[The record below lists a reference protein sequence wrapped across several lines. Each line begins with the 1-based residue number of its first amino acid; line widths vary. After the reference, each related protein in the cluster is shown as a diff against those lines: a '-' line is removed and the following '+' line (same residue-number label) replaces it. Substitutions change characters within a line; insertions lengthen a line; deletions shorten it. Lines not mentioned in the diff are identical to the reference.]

1 MRLHSALGLM
11 LGCVLSVGSSHAQQL
26 VYQPINPSF
35 GGYAANTTHLFAT
48 ANAQKT
54 ATARDVNSGGGYG
67 SDSGVDGSG
76 SSLADLF
83 VRQLQNRL
91 IYALADQ
98 VSNAIFP
105 DLDNEDP
112 GYEPPSTGTVN
123 FGDQQVTFIRGDG
136 VINLQIIDNST
147 GAVTDISVPVLQSTP
162 IN

>member
-1 MRLHSALGLM
+1 MRLNSALGLM

-35 GGYAANTTHLFAT
+35 GGYSANTTHLFAT

-54 ATARDVNSGGGYG
+54 ATARDVNSGGYGY
-67 SDSGVDGSG
+67 DSGDDGSG
-76 SSLADLF
+76 TSLADLF

-98 VSNAIFP
+98 VSQAIFG
-105 DLDNEDP
+105 EDP
-112 GYEPPSTGTVN
+112 KDSGTVS
-123 FGDQQVTFIRGDG
+123 FGDQKVSFVRGTDS
-136 VINLQIIDNST
+136 IQLQIIDEST
-147 GAVTDISVPVLQSTP
+147 GAITDITVPVLQADTP

>member
-1 MRLHSALGLM
+1 MRLNSALGLM

-35 GGYAANTTHLFAT
+35 GGYSSNTTHLFAT

-54 ATARDVNSGGGYG
+54 ATARDINSGGGYG
-67 SDSGVDGSG
+67 SGSG
-76 SSLADLF
+76 ADGDGTSLADLF

-98 VSNAIFP
+98 VSQAIFG
-105 DLDNEDP
+105 EDP
-112 GYEPPSTGTVN
+112 KDSGTVS
-123 FGDQQVTFIRGDG
+123 FGDQKVSFVRGTDS
-136 VINLQIIDNST
+136 IQLQIIDEST
-147 GAVTDISVPVLQSTP
+147 GAITDITVPVLQADTP

>member
-1 MRLHSALGLM
+1 MRLNSALGLM

-26 VYQPINPSF
+26 VYQPTNPSF

-54 ATARDVNSGGGYG
+54 ATVGGSNKYG
-67 SDSGVDGSG
+67 SGSGSGADGSG

-98 VSNAIFP
+98 VSQAIFG
-105 DLDNEDP
+105 DDP
-112 GYEPPSTGTVN
+112 KDSGTVS
-123 FGDQQVTFIRGDG
+123 FGDQKVSFVRGTDS
-136 VINLQIIDNST
+136 IQLQIIDEST
-147 GAVTDISVPVLQSTP
+147 GAITDITVPVLQDSTP